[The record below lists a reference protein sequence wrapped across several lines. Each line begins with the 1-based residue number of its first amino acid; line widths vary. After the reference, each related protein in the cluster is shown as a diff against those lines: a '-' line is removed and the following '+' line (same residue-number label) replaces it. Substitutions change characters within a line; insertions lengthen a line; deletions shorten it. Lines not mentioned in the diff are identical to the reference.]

1 MHLHER
7 DSEGEMI
14 VVEGLKVSYGDVEV
28 LKGINLSLGPG
39 LHLLLGR
46 NGSGKTTLLKV
57 IAGLL
62 KPSKGRVLV
71 MGRDVHRISRREA
84 VKLVG
89 YAWQNPYAGF
99 VEATVADELE
109 FTSKVTDVE
118 LNREIV
124 DLLVPRHLLSRNPF
138 TLSGGEAKRVSIAS
152 VLAMDQPVWLL
163 DEPFDYMDCEGVRS
177 LVRVIN
183 YGIERGKAIIIASA
197 STSYAHM
204 LKAGQVVVLS
214 GGIVAFK
221 GPLSEL
227 SDEVLERAG
236 VPTRSMLC
244 GP

>member
-1 MHLHER
+1 
-7 DSEGEMI
+7 MI
-14 VVEGLKVSYGDVEV
+14 VVEGLKILYGDFEV
-28 LKGINLSLGPG
+28 LKGLDLSLGPG

-46 NGSGKTTLLKV
+46 NGSGKTSLLKA

-62 KPSKGRVLV
+62 RPSKGRVLV
-71 MGRDVHRISRREA
+71 MGRDVHRISRKEA

-109 FTSKVTDVE
+109 FTSRVAGVE

-124 DLLVPRHLLSRNPF
+124 ELLVPKHLLGRNPF

-152 VLAMDQPVWLL
+152 VLAVDQPVWLF
-163 DEPFDYMDCEGVRS
+163 DEPFDYMDCEGVKAI
-177 LVRVIN
+177 VRVIN
-183 YGIERGKAIIIASA
+183 YGVEKGKAIVLASA
-197 STSYAHM
+197 STSYVHM
-204 LKAGQVVVLS
+204 LRVSQVVVLS
-214 GGIVAFK
+214 DGVVAFK
-221 GPLSEL
+221 GSPSEL
-227 SDEVLERAG
+227 CDEVLERAG

>member
-1 MHLHER
+1 
-7 DSEGEMI
+7 MI
-14 VVEGLKVSYGDVEV
+14 VVEGLKVLYGEVEV
-28 LKGINLSLGPG
+28 LKGLNLSLGPG

-46 NGSGKTTLLKV
+46 NGSGKTSLLKA

-62 KPSKGRVLV
+62 RPSKGRVLV
-71 MGRDVHRISRREA
+71 MGRDVHRISRKEA

-109 FTSKVTDVE
+109 FTSKVAGVE

-124 DLLVPRHLLSRNPF
+124 ELLVPKHLFDRNPF

-152 VLAMDQPVWLL
+152 VLAVDQPVWLL
-163 DEPFDYMDCEGVRS
+163 DEPFDYMDCEGVKAIA
-177 LVRVIN
+177 RVIN
-183 YGIERGKAIIIASA
+183 YGVERGKAIVLASA
-197 STSYAHM
+197 STSYVHM
-204 LKAGQVVVLS
+204 LRVSQVVVLS
-214 GGIVAFK
+214 NGVVAFK
-221 GPLSEL
+221 GSPSEL
-227 SDEVLERAG
+227 CDEVLERAG

>member
-1 MHLHER
+1 
-7 DSEGEMI
+7 MI
-14 VVEGLKVSYGDVEV
+14 VVEGLKISYGDVEV
-28 LKGINLSLGPG
+28 LKGLNLSLGPG

-46 NGSGKTTLLKV
+46 NGSGKTSLLKA

-62 KPSKGRVLV
+62 RPSKGRVLV
-71 MGRDVHRISRREA
+71 MGRDVHRISRKEA

-109 FTSKVTDVE
+109 FTSKVAGVE

-124 DLLVPRHLLSRNPF
+124 ELLVPKHLFDRNPF

-152 VLAMDQPVWLL
+152 VLAVDQPVWLL
-163 DEPFDYMDCEGVRS
+163 DEPFDYMDCEGVKAIA
-177 LVRVIN
+177 RVIN
-183 YGIERGKAIIIASA
+183 YGVERGKAIVLASA
-197 STSYAHM
+197 STSYVHM
-204 LKAGQVVVLS
+204 LRVSQVVVLS
-214 GGIVAFK
+214 NGVVAFK
-221 GPLSEL
+221 GSPSEL
-227 SDEVLERAG
+227 CDEVLERAG